1 MTISKIQKKK
11 FLDNIYKLMYST
23 GTSTTDKVV
32 RQPSELEVKKEF
44 DQYFSQNRIGVP
56 LGNDI
61 NLLRNTETTNPD
73 LMNTFMARSI
83 LNLEVLYDSI
93 HENGEDLMSV
103 VTVLEKRLNS
113 LRDKRVALEK
123 KLDEILFANSNTD
136 GYFYSFSDSFAN
148 LSNVDLNLS
157 TCFIDTEHR
166 SAKLPTLKS
175 NALDFRAPGRVNLN
189 NIKYDMVFNGNTAA
203 TQVLLPNA
211 NNIFDG
217 LNDTLSTVTHTSSV
231 LGACAMVLTIPLN
244 TPFVIS
250 SISGK
255 LNTSSAIVT
264 IAEIIGT
271 NAEEDVQYRRK
282 QSNSDYDKF
291 SFDFAPQQS
300 GTIRITLI
308 KYEPDVTFNDRTTD
322 KYHYKFEIKDLI
334 VSGQYHD
341 KEGMLI
347 SSPISIDSGNENK
360 IIDAVSIEAAN
371 ANPSI
376 GQINYFVAQNIPNAV
391 NVSDFNW
398 IPISSSSSVSGVD
411 QVVSFSKSIKY
422 FKNINSVPT
431 SGNIF
436 LNPIIVSGTV
446 SEINPS
452 SSIYRGIPVYR
463 VGTIPESDTPYNP
476 YLLDSI
482 NRISFKYTSYSQGL
496 YNDLSQWSSLVNA
509 TSSTNEVF
517 DMGSLAITNVPSIP
531 ISLNLNE
538 ISGFMQTNLLV
549 DKATQVNHIVSK
561 SGGAIDWDVAVYL
574 NGVKIA
580 DIPAGQISPMQNT
593 TWNLTEGINRITIT
607 FDALENASGTISL
620 MDGVSITNY
629 GTPFLNYYSYVDPF
643 DFRTNRTIEDS
654 VFTID
659 KYLGNKEI
667 LCRKEIKNN
676 SRLVYYSN
684 NNNPVE
690 SIRFR
695 ADFTRSNNP
704 FGTPILN
711 GYRVKFKNGYNELS

>member
-23 GTSTTDKVV
+23 GTSTTNKVV
-32 RQPSELEVKKEF
+32 RQPSELEVKREF
-44 DQYFSQNRIGVP
+44 DQYFSENRIGLP
-56 LGNDI
+56 LRNDI
-61 NLLRNTETTNPD
+61 NLLRNTQTTNPD
-73 LMNTFMARSI
+73 LMNIFMARSI

-93 HENGEDLMSV
+93 HENGEDMMSV
-103 VTVLEKRLNS
+103 VTVLGKRLNS

-148 LSNVDLNLS
+148 LSNVDLNVS

-166 SAKLPTLKS
+166 SAKLPTLKN
-175 NALDFRAPGRVNLN
+175 NALDFRAPGRINLN
-189 NIKYDMVFNGNTAA
+189 NIKYDMIFNGNTAA
-203 TQVLLPNA
+203 TQTPLPNA

-217 LNDTLSTVTHTSSV
+217 LNDTLSTVTHTSST

-244 TPFVIS
+244 TPFVVS
-250 SISGK
+250 SIDGK

-271 NAEEDVQYRRK
+271 NTTEEVQYRRK

-291 SFDFAPQQS
+291 SFNFIPQQS

-308 KYEPDVTFNDRTTD
+308 KYEPDITFNDRTVD
-322 KYHYKFEIKDLI
+322 KYHYKFDIKDLI
-334 VSGQYHD
+334 VSGQYYD
-341 KEGMLI
+341 KEAMLI
-347 SSPISIDSGNENK
+347 SSPITIDSGNENK

-398 IPISSSSSVSGVD
+398 VPIASSSSGLGVD

-422 FKNINSVPT
+422 FKSISSVPT

-436 LNPIIVSGTV
+436 LSPIIASGALT
-446 SEINPS
+446 EINPS
-452 SSIYRGIPVYR
+452 SSIYRGVSVYR
-463 VGTIPESDTPYNP
+463 VGIIAESDTPYNP
-476 YLLDSI
+476 YLLDSV

-496 YNDLSQWSSLVNA
+496 YSDLGQWSSLVNA
-509 TSSTNEVF
+509 TSSTNQVF

-549 DKATQVNHIVSK
+549 DKATQVNHVVSK

-580 DIPAGQISPMQNT
+580 DIPAGQVSPTQNT
-593 TWNLTEGINRITIT
+593 TWNLIEGINRITIT
-607 FDALENASGTISL
+607 FDSLENASGTISL

-629 GTPFLNYYSYVDPF
+629 GTPFLSYYSYVDPF
-643 DFRTNRTIEDS
+643 DFRTNRSIEDS

-667 LCRKEIKNN
+667 LCRKQIKDN

-695 ADFTRSNNP
+695 ADFTRPSNP
-704 FGTPILN
+704 FGTPVLN

>member
-23 GTSTTDKVV
+23 GTSTTNKVV
-32 RQPSELEVKKEF
+32 RQPSELEVKREF
-44 DQYFSQNRIGVP
+44 DQYFSENRIGLP
-56 LGNDI
+56 LRNDI
-61 NLLRNTETTNPD
+61 NLLRNTQTTNPD
-73 LMNTFMARSI
+73 LMNIFMARSI

-93 HENGEDLMSV
+93 HENGEDMMSV
-103 VTVLEKRLNS
+103 VTVLGKRLNS

-166 SAKLPTLKS
+166 SAKLPTLKN
-175 NALDFRAPGRVNLN
+175 NALDFRAPGRINLN
-189 NIKYDMVFNGNTAA
+189 NIKYDMIFNGNTAA
-203 TQVLLPNA
+203 TQTPLPNA

-217 LNDTLSTVTHTSSV
+217 LNDTLSTVTHTSST

-244 TPFVIS
+244 TPFVVS
-250 SISGK
+250 SIDGK

-271 NAEEDVQYRRK
+271 NTTEEVQYRRK

-291 SFDFAPQQS
+291 SFNFIPQQS

-308 KYEPDVTFNDRTTD
+308 KYEPDITFNDRTVD
-322 KYHYKFEIKDLI
+322 KYHYKFDIKDLI
-334 VSGQYHD
+334 VSGQYYD
-341 KEGMLI
+341 KEAMLI
-347 SSPISIDSGNENK
+347 SSPITIDSGNENK

-398 IPISSSSSVSGVD
+398 VPIASSSSGLGVD

-422 FKNINSVPT
+422 FKSISSVPT

-436 LNPIIVSGTV
+436 LSPIIASGALT
-446 SEINPS
+446 EINPS
-452 SSIYRGIPVYR
+452 SSIYRGVSVYR
-463 VGTIPESDTPYNP
+463 VGIIAESDTPYNP
-476 YLLDSI
+476 YLLDSV

-496 YNDLSQWSSLVNA
+496 YSDLGQWSSLVNA
-509 TSSTNEVF
+509 TSSTNQVF

-549 DKATQVNHIVSK
+549 DKATQVNHVVSK

-580 DIPAGQISPMQNT
+580 DIPAGQVSPTQNT
-593 TWNLTEGINRITIT
+593 TWNLIEGINRITIT
-607 FDALENASGTISL
+607 FDSLENASGTISL

-629 GTPFLNYYSYVDPF
+629 GTPFLSYYSYVDPF
-643 DFRTNRTIEDS
+643 DFRTNRSIEDS

-659 KYLGNKEI
+659 KYLWNKEI
-667 LCRKEIKNN
+667 LCRKQIKDN

-695 ADFTRSNNP
+695 ADFTRPSNP
-704 FGTPILN
+704 FGTPVLN

>member
-23 GTSTTDKVV
+23 GTSTTNKVV
-32 RQPSELEVKKEF
+32 RQPSELEVKREF
-44 DQYFSQNRIGVP
+44 DQYFSENRIGVP
-56 LGNDI
+56 LRNDI
-61 NLLRNTETTNPD
+61 NLLRNTQTTNPD
-73 LMNTFMARSI
+73 LMNIFMARSI

-93 HENGEDLMSV
+93 HENGEDMMSV
-103 VTVLEKRLNS
+103 VTVLGKRLNS

-166 SAKLPTLKS
+166 SAKLPTLKN
-175 NALDFRAPGRVNLN
+175 NALDFRAPGRINLN
-189 NIKYDMVFNGNTAA
+189 NIKYDMIFNGNTAT
-203 TQVLLPNA
+203 TQTPLPNA

-217 LNDTLSTVTHTSSV
+217 LNDTLSTVTHTSST

-244 TPFVIS
+244 TPFVVS
-250 SISGK
+250 SIDGK

-271 NAEEDVQYRRK
+271 NTTEEVQYRRK

-291 SFDFAPQQS
+291 SFNFIPQQS

-308 KYEPDVTFNDRTTD
+308 KYEPDITFNDRTVD
-322 KYHYKFEIKDLI
+322 KYHYKFDIKDLI
-334 VSGQYHD
+334 VSGQYYD
-341 KEGMLI
+341 KEAMLI
-347 SSPISIDSGNENK
+347 SSPITIDSGNENK

-398 IPISSSSSVSGVD
+398 VPIASSSSGLGVD

-422 FKNINSVPT
+422 FKSISSVPT

-436 LNPIIVSGTV
+436 LSPIIASGALT
-446 SEINPS
+446 EINPS
-452 SSIYRGIPVYR
+452 SSIYRGVSVYR
-463 VGTIPESDTPYNP
+463 VGIIAESDTPYNP
-476 YLLDSI
+476 YLLDSV

-496 YNDLSQWSSLVNA
+496 YSDLGQWSSLVNA
-509 TSSTNEVF
+509 TSSTNQVF

-549 DKATQVNHIVSK
+549 DKATQVNHVVSK

-580 DIPAGQISPMQNT
+580 DIPAGQVSPTQNT
-593 TWNLTEGINRITIT
+593 TWNLIEGINRITIT
-607 FDALENASGTISL
+607 FDSLENASGTISL

-629 GTPFLNYYSYVDPF
+629 GTPFLSYYSYVDPF
-643 DFRTNRTIEDS
+643 DFRTNRSIEDS

-667 LCRKEIKNN
+667 LCRKQIKDN

-695 ADFTRSNNP
+695 ADFTRPSNP
-704 FGTPILN
+704 FGTPVLN

>member
-23 GTSTTDKVV
+23 GTSTTNKVV
-32 RQPSELEVKKEF
+32 RQPSELEVKREF
-44 DQYFSQNRIGVP
+44 DQYFSENRIGLP
-56 LGNDI
+56 LRNDI
-61 NLLRNTETTNPD
+61 NLLRNTQTTNPD
-73 LMNTFMARSI
+73 LMNIFMARSI

-93 HENGEDLMSV
+93 HENGEDMMSV
-103 VTVLEKRLNS
+103 VTVLGKRLNS

-166 SAKLPTLKS
+166 SAKLPTLKN
-175 NALDFRAPGRVNLN
+175 NALDFRAPGRINLN
-189 NIKYDMVFNGNTAA
+189 NIKYDMIFNGNTAA
-203 TQVLLPNA
+203 TQTPLPNA

-217 LNDTLSTVTHTSSV
+217 LNDTLSTVTHTSST

-244 TPFVIS
+244 TPFVVS
-250 SISGK
+250 SIDGK

-271 NAEEDVQYRRK
+271 NTTEEVQYRRK

-291 SFDFAPQQS
+291 SFNFIPQQS

-308 KYEPDVTFNDRTTD
+308 KYEPDITFNDRTVD
-322 KYHYKFEIKDLI
+322 KYHYKFDIKDLI
-334 VSGQYHD
+334 VSGQYYD
-341 KEGMLI
+341 KEAMLI
-347 SSPISIDSGNENK
+347 SSPITIDSGNENK

-398 IPISSSSSVSGVD
+398 VPIASSSSGLGVD

-422 FKNINSVPT
+422 FKSISSVPT

-436 LNPIIVSGTV
+436 LSPIIASGALT
-446 SEINPS
+446 EINPS
-452 SSIYRGIPVYR
+452 SSIYRGVSVYR
-463 VGTIPESDTPYNP
+463 VGIIAESDTPYNP
-476 YLLDSI
+476 YLLDSV

-496 YNDLSQWSSLVNA
+496 YSDLGQWSSLVNA
-509 TSSTNEVF
+509 TSSTNQVF

-549 DKATQVNHIVSK
+549 DKATQVNHVVSK

-580 DIPAGQISPMQNT
+580 DIPAGQVSPTQNT
-593 TWNLTEGINRITIT
+593 TWNLIEGINRITIT
-607 FDALENASGTISL
+607 FDSLENASGTISL

-629 GTPFLNYYSYVDPF
+629 GTPFLSYYSYVDPF
-643 DFRTNRTIEDS
+643 DFRTNRSIEDS

-667 LCRKEIKNN
+667 LCRKQIKDN

-695 ADFTRSNNP
+695 ADFTRPSNP
-704 FGTPILN
+704 FGTPVLN

>member
-23 GTSTTDKVV
+23 GTSTTNKVV
-32 RQPSELEVKKEF
+32 RQPSELEVKREF
-44 DQYFSQNRIGVP
+44 DQYFSENRIGLP
-56 LGNDI
+56 LRNDI
-61 NLLRNTETTNPD
+61 NLLRNTQTTNPD
-73 LMNTFMARSI
+73 LMNIFMARSI

-93 HENGEDLMSV
+93 HENGEDMMSV
-103 VTVLEKRLNS
+103 VTVLGKRLNS

-166 SAKLPTLKS
+166 SAKLPTLKN
-175 NALDFRAPGRVNLN
+175 NALDFRAPGRINLN
-189 NIKYDMVFNGNTAA
+189 NIKYDMIFNGNTAA
-203 TQVLLPNA
+203 TQTPLPNA

-217 LNDTLSTVTHTSSV
+217 LNDTLSTVTHTSST

-244 TPFVIS
+244 TPFVVS
-250 SISGK
+250 SIDGK

-271 NAEEDVQYRRK
+271 NTTEEVQYRRK

-291 SFDFAPQQS
+291 SFNFIPQQS

-308 KYEPDVTFNDRTTD
+308 KYEPDITFNDRTVD
-322 KYHYKFEIKDLI
+322 KYHYKFDIKDLI
-334 VSGQYHD
+334 VSGQYYD
-341 KEGMLI
+341 KEAMLI
-347 SSPISIDSGNENK
+347 SSPITIDSGNENK

-398 IPISSSSSVSGVD
+398 VPIASSSSGLGVD

-422 FKNINSVPT
+422 FKSISSVPT

-436 LNPIIVSGTV
+436 LSPIIASGALT
-446 SEINPS
+446 EINPS
-452 SSIYRGIPVYR
+452 SSIYRGVSVYR
-463 VGTIPESDTPYNP
+463 VGIIAESDTPYNP
-476 YLLDSI
+476 YLLDSV

-496 YNDLSQWSSLVNA
+496 YSDLGQWSSLVNA
-509 TSSTNEVF
+509 TSSTNQVF

-549 DKATQVNHIVSK
+549 DIATQVNHVVSK

-580 DIPAGQISPMQNT
+580 DIPAGQVSPTQNT
-593 TWNLTEGINRITIT
+593 TWNLIEGINRITIT
-607 FDALENASGTISL
+607 FDSLENASGTISL

-629 GTPFLNYYSYVDPF
+629 GTPFLSYYSYVDPF
-643 DFRTNRTIEDS
+643 DFRTNRSIEDS

-667 LCRKEIKNN
+667 LCRKQIKDN

-695 ADFTRSNNP
+695 ADFTRPSNP
-704 FGTPILN
+704 FGTPVLN

>member
-23 GTSTTDKVV
+23 GTSATNKVV

-44 DQYFSQNRIGVP
+44 DQYFSQNRIGLP
-56 LGNDI
+56 LRNDI

-73 LMNTFMARSI
+73 LMNIFMARSI

-93 HENGEDLMSV
+93 HENGEDMMSV
-103 VTVLEKRLNS
+103 VTVLGKRLNS

-166 SAKLPTLKS
+166 NAKLPTLKT
-175 NALDFRAPGRVNLN
+175 NALDFRAPGRINLN
-189 NIKYDMVFNGNTAA
+189 NIKYDMIFNGNTAA
-203 TQVLLPNA
+203 TQTLLPNA

-217 LNDTLSTVTHTSSV
+217 LNDTLSTVTHTSST

-244 TPFVIS
+244 TPFVVS
-250 SISGK
+250 SIDGK

-271 NAEEDVQYRRK
+271 NTTEEVQYRRK

-291 SFDFAPQQS
+291 SFNFIPQQS

-308 KYEPDVTFNDRTTD
+308 KYEPDITFNDRTID
-322 KYHYKFEIKDLI
+322 KYHYKFDIKDLI
-334 VSGQYHD
+334 ISGQYYD

-347 SSPISIDSGNENK
+347 SSPITIDSGNENK

-398 IPISSSSSVSGVD
+398 IPISSSSSGLGVD

-422 FKNINSVPT
+422 FKNISSYPT
-431 SGNIF
+431 PGNIF
-436 LNPIIVSGTV
+436 LNPIIDTGALT
-446 SEINPS
+446 EINPS
-452 SSIYRGIPVYR
+452 SSIYRGVPVYR
-463 VGTIPESDTPYNP
+463 VGTIAESDTPYNP
-476 YLLDSI
+476 YLLDSV

-496 YNDLSQWSSLVNA
+496 YGDLAQWSSLVNA
-509 TSSTNEVF
+509 TSSTNQVF

-549 DKATQVNHIVSK
+549 DKATQVNHVVSK

-580 DIPAGQISPMQNT
+580 DIPAGQVSPTQNT
-593 TWNLTEGINRITIT
+593 TWNLIEGINRITIT

-629 GTPFLNYYSYVDPF
+629 GTPFLSYYSYVDPF
-643 DFRTNRTIEDS
+643 DFRTNRSIEDP

-667 LCRKEIKNN
+667 LCRKQIKDN

-695 ADFTRSNNP
+695 ADFTRPNNP
-704 FGTPILN
+704 FGTPVLN
-711 GYRVKFKNGYNELS
+711 GYRVKFKNGYDELS

>member
-1 MTISKIQKKK
+1 MTISRIQKKK

-44 DQYFSQNRIGVP
+44 DQYFSQNRIGLP
-56 LGNDI
+56 LTNDI
-61 NLLRNTETTNPD
+61 NILRNTETTNPD
-73 LMNTFMARSI
+73 LMNIFMARSI

-103 VTVLEKRLNS
+103 ATVLGKRLNS
-113 LRDKRVALEK
+113 LRDKRVSLEK

-148 LSNVDLNLS
+148 LSNVDLSLS
-157 TCFIDTEHR
+157 TCFVDTEHR
-166 SAKLPTLKS
+166 SAKLPTLKAS
-175 NALDFRAPGRVNLN
+175 ALDFRAPGKINLS
-189 NIKYDMVFNGNTAA
+189 NIKYDIVFNGANAV
-203 TQVLLPNA
+203 TQAVLPNA

-217 LNDTLSTVTHTSSV
+217 LNDTLSTVTHTSST

-244 TPFVIS
+244 TPFVVS
-250 SISGK
+250 SVEGK

-271 NAEEDVQYRRK
+271 NPLEDVQYRRK

-291 SFDFAPQQS
+291 SFDFIPQQS
-300 GTIRITLI
+300 GVIRITLI
-308 KYEPDVTFNDRTTD
+308 KYEPDVTYNDRTID
-322 KYHYKFEIKDLI
+322 KYHYRFEIKDLI
-334 VSGQYHD
+334 VSGQYYD

-347 SSPISIDSGNENK
+347 SSPLSINSGNDNQV
-360 IIDAVSIEAAN
+360 IDAVSIEASN

-376 GQINYFVAQNIPNAV
+376 GQINYFVAENIPNAV

-398 IPISSSSSVSGVD
+398 VPISPGSSSTGFD
-411 QVVSFSKSIKY
+411 QVVSFNKSIRY
-422 FKNINSVPT
+422 FKNITSVSSPE
-431 SGNIF
+431 NIF

-452 SSIYRGIPVYR
+452 DSIYRGVSVYR

-476 YLLDSI
+476 YLLDSV
-482 NRISFKYTSYSQGL
+482 NRISFKYTSYVEGL
-496 YNDLSQWSSLVNA
+496 YKDLDQWSSLVNL
-509 TSSTNEVF
+509 SSSSNEVF
-517 DMGSLAITNVPSIP
+517 DMGSIAITNVPSIP

-549 DKATQVNHIVSK
+549 DNATEINHVVSK

-574 NGVKIA
+574 NGTKIA
-580 DIPAGQISPMQNT
+580 DIPAGQVSPTQNT
-593 TWNLTEGINRITIT
+593 TWNLTKGINRITIT
-607 FDALENASGTISL
+607 FDALENASGSISL
-620 MDGVSITNY
+620 MDGVSVANY
-629 GTPFLNYYSYVDPF
+629 GTPFLSYYSYVDPF
-643 DFRTNRTIEDS
+643 DFRTSRNIEDF

-667 LCRKEIKNN
+667 LCRQQIKDN

-684 NNNPVE
+684 NNNPIN

-695 ADFTRSNNP
+695 ADFSRPTSP
-704 FGTPILN
+704 FGTPVLN